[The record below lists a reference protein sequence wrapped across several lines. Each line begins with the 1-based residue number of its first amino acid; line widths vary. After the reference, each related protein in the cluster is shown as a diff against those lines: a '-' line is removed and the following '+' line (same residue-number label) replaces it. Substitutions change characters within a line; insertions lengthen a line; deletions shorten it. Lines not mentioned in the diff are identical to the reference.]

1 MIGQCD
7 VLSITWGS
15 VTYAVTRYYEM
26 KQILHSRHGF
36 TSSLS
41 KCLKKSASAF
51 FAVLFWPYSLD
62 WAVEYIWSIPPMY
75 LCRTVVK
82 VPHMNGLLL
91 FANLLT
97 VAEAISA
104 LLLPSITTFDRR
116 VSTLR
121 EPVCC
126 SDQFSRRDFVKYAV
140 WVSILGH
147 C

>member
-1 MIGQCD
+1 MSSMIGQCD

-26 KQILHSRHGF
+26 KQILHSRNGF

-41 KCLKKSASAF
+41 KCLREVCVCF
-51 FAVLFWPYSLD
+51 FCFVVLTLLFRLSGWIYLKYSTYVSL
-62 WAVEYIWSIPPMY
+62 S
-75 LCRTVVK
+75 
-82 VPHMNGLLL
+82 HMNGLLL

-97 VAEAISA
+97 VAEAISV
-104 LLLPSITTFDRR
+104 LLLPIITTFDRR
-116 VSTLR
+116 VSILR